1 MNKLTLVK
9 YLKSQINECE
19 KILEH
24 TTDRA
29 LKAYY
34 QGQIYAFELVLR
46 EVEDEKNPD
55 CQEPNIFDEMLIH
68 GGKLEGEK
76 IDE

>member
-1 MNKLTLVK
+1 MNKKLIE
-9 YLKSQINECE
+9 YINSQIQECK

-46 EVEDEKNPD
+46 ELEDKPNPD
-55 CQEPNIFDEMLIH
+55 CQESTVFDQMLAN
-68 GGKLEGEK
+68 GVKLKGE
-76 IDE
+76 